1 MNNSSGAEKGEQR
14 QPGLQ
19 AYGDVL
25 GKHQAMLWVWRARY
39 LGRGNRTQRSL
50 DDHAE
55 KWHLIV
61 VMEVVGGHRTFCGED
76 VVTCLGQACV

>member
-1 MNNSSGAEKGEQR
+1 MNKNSSGAEKGEQR

-25 GKHQAMLWVWRARY
+25 GKHQAMLWVRRAGY

-61 VMEVVGGHRTFCGED
+61 VMEVVGGATGHSVERMW
-76 VVTCLGQACV
+76 